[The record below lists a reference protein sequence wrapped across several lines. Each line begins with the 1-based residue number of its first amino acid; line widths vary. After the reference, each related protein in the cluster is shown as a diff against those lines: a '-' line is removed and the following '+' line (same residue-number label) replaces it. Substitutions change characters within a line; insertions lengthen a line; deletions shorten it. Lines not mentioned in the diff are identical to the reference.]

1 MTPTSRALAPIL
13 EPKLLAAIAP
23 SSGQPLRL
31 VCATTPEPSHLCDQ
45 LAAAIKSAGWTVTR
59 VKLAT
64 DAGDVHGMEI
74 EVATDAGDATQSA
87 ADALAAG
94 LGQAYLRTR
103 GPRDAAPS
111 PGGDA
116 PLRLTVGVQ

>member
-1 MTPTSRALAPIL
+1 M
-13 EPKLLAAIAP
+13 
-23 SSGQPLRL
+23 
-31 VCATTPEPSHLCDQ
+31 
-45 LAAAIKSAGWTVTR
+45 
-59 VKLAT
+59 KLAT

-74 EVATDAGDATQSA
+74 EVATDLGDATQSA
-87 ADALAAG
+87 ADALAADAG
-94 LGQAYLRTR
+94 TGVPAHAR